1 MINKYLLKIVTISCL
16 FNISCDTGS
25 AQKKQ
30 NTLSMKGENNNSNKA
45 NLGQIKKRPQG
56 SVLAPDF
63 SLSDLNGNIVQ
74 LSDFKGKVVMLN
86 FWGTWCG
93 PCRKEIPDFISLI
106 NKYQNQGLEILGVTL
121 TSGPPSRIQQFADRM
136 GINYTLLTDISG
148 NESQMVT
155 GLYGKATGRPI
166 NGIPTTFIIDREGY
180 IVKKYIG
187 PRSENIFYNGL
198 KPYI

>member
-1 MINKYLLKIVTISCL
+1 MNKYLIKIITFCFI
-16 FNISCDTGS
+16 FNISCDASS

-30 NTLSMKGENNNSNKA
+30 NNISSKHRNNISKKVNPN
-45 NLGQIKKRPQG
+45 QIKKRPKG

-63 SLSDLNGNIVQ
+63 SLSDLDGNIIQ
-74 LSDFKGKVVMLN
+74 LSDYKGKVVMLN

-93 PCRKEIPDFISLI
+93 PCRKEIPDFITLI
-106 NKYQNQGLEILGVTL
+106 DKYQDKGLEILGVTL
-121 TSGPPSRIQQFADRM
+121 TSGPPSRIKQFADRM
-136 GINYTLLTDISG
+136 GINYTLLTDING

-155 GLYGKATGRPI
+155 SLYGKATGRPI
-166 NGIPTTFIIDREGY
+166 NGIPTTFIIDRDGY

>member
-1 MINKYLLKIVTISCL
+1 MHKHIIKIIAISFL
-16 FNISCDTGS
+16 FNISCEKGS
-25 AQKKQ
+25 AQKKKGD
-30 NTLSMKGENNNSNKA
+30 LSKKNVKGIS
-45 NLGQIKKRPQG
+45 KKINPNQVNRRPKG

-74 LSDFKGKVVMLN
+74 LSDYKGKVVMLN

-106 NKYQNQGLEILGVTL
+106 NKYQNKGLEILGVTL
-121 TSGPPSRIQQFADRM
+121 TSGPPSRIKQFADRM

-155 GLYGKATGRPI
+155 SLYGKATGRPI
-166 NGIPTTFIIDREGY
+166 SGIPTTFIIDREGY

-187 PRSENIFYNGL
+187 PRSENIFYNDL

>member
-1 MINKYLLKIVTISCL
+1 MQKHIIKIIAISFLL
-16 FNISCDTGS
+16 NISCEKGS

-30 NTLSMKGENNNSNKA
+30 GDLSKKNVKGIS
-45 NLGQIKKRPQG
+45 KKINPNQVNRRPKG

-74 LSDFKGKVVMLN
+74 LSDYKGKVVMLN

-106 NKYQNQGLEILGVTL
+106 DKYQNNGLEILGVTL
-121 TSGPPSRIQQFADRM
+121 TSGPPSRIKQFADRM

-155 GLYGKATGRPI
+155 SLYGKATGRPI
-166 NGIPTTFIIDREGY
+166 SGIPTTFIIDREGY

-187 PRSENIFYNGL
+187 PRSENIFYNDL

>member
-1 MINKYLLKIVTISCL
+1 MNKYLFSTITILCL
-16 FNISCDTGS
+16 FIISCDTGS

-30 NTLSMKGENNNSNKA
+30 NVLSLKDKNNISSKA

-63 SLSDLNGNIVQ
+63 SLSDLSGNIVQ
-74 LSDFKGKVVMLN
+74 LSDYKGKVVMLN

-93 PCRKEIPDFISLI
+93 PCRKEIPDFITLI
-106 NKYQNQGLEILGVTL
+106 DKYQNQGLVILGVTL

-136 GINYTLLTDISG
+136 GINYTLLTDING

-155 GLYGKATGRPI
+155 SLYGKATGRPI
-166 NGIPTTFIIDREGY
+166 SGIPTTFIIDREGY

>member
-1 MINKYLLKIVTISCL
+1 MKLNIIKIIAISVL
-16 FNISCDTGS
+16 FNISCDKGS

-30 NTLSMKGENNNSNKA
+30 DISFKKDKKSISKTVRPN
-45 NLGQIKKRPQG
+45 QINKRPKG

-63 SLSDLNGNIVQ
+63 SLSDLDGNIVQ
-74 LSDFKGKVVMLN
+74 LSDYKGKVVMLN

-93 PCRKEIPDFISLI
+93 PCRKEIPDFIKLI
-106 NKYQNQGLEILGVTL
+106 DKYQDKGLEILGVTL
-121 TSGPPSRIQQFADRM
+121 TSGPPSRIKQFSDRM

-155 GLYGKATGRPI
+155 SMYGKATGRPI
-166 NGIPTTFIIDREGY
+166 SGIPTTFIIDRQGY

-187 PRSENIFYNGL
+187 PRSENIFYNAL

>member
-1 MINKYLLKIVTISCL
+1 MHKHIIKIIAISFL
-16 FNISCDTGS
+16 FNISCEKGS
-25 AQKKQ
+25 AQKKKGD
-30 NTLSMKGENNNSNKA
+30 LSKKNVKGIS
-45 NLGQIKKRPQG
+45 KKINPNQVNRRPKG

-74 LSDFKGKVVMLN
+74 LSDYKGKVVMLN

-106 NKYQNQGLEILGVTL
+106 NKYQNKGLEILGVTL
-121 TSGPPSRIQQFADRM
+121 TSGPPSRIKQFADRM

-155 GLYGKATGRPI
+155 SLYGKATGRPI
-166 NGIPTTFIIDREGY
+166 SGIPTTFIIDREVY

-187 PRSENIFYNGL
+187 PRSENIFYNDL